1 MKKLFLP
8 ILLAL
13 SIGAMAQ
20 GAPDLTPEQRLE
32 RVKNIYK
39 APLLE
44 KSKLNETQVDK
55 VVAIIAEIQGKMS
68 PIMADQSL
76 DADAKM
82 KKFEGLRAE
91 RDKKFK
97 EIPLTDAEIKAVS
110 DVLDEIR
117 RNMQNNRPK
126 NN

>member
-1 MKKLFLP
+1 MKKIFLP

-20 GAPDLTPEQRLE
+20 GGPNLTPEQRLE
-32 RVKNIYK
+32 RVKTIYR

-44 KSKLNETQVDK
+44 KTKLGEIKVDK
-55 VVAIIAEIQGKMS
+55 VIAIIAEAQGKMS
-68 PIMADQSL
+68 PIMMDQSL
-76 DADAKM
+76 DPDAKM
-82 KKFEGLRAE
+82 KKFEELRAE

-97 EIPLTDAEIKAVS
+97 EIPLTDAEIKSVS

-117 RNMQNNRPK
+117 KNMQSNRS
-126 NN
+126 N

>member
-1 MKKLFLP
+1 MMMKKLILP
-8 ILLAL
+8 ILLAF
-13 SIGAMAQ
+13 SISAIAQ
-20 GAPDLTPEQRLE
+20 GNTDLTPAQRLE
-32 RVKNIYK
+32 RVKTIYK

-44 KSKLNETQVDK
+44 KAKLSEPQVDK
-55 VVAIIAEIQGKMS
+55 IVAIIAEAQGKMA

-76 DADAKM
+76 DADARM

-110 DVLDEIR
+110 AVLDEIR
-117 RNMQNNRPK
+117 RNMQTNRT
-126 NN
+126 N